1 MRIGICDDCKIFLE
15 QAKSAVLSRYGNLPD
30 FFAETFEDGAALI
43 KAHSSNPFDIIL
55 LDVVMPL
62 LNGIEAAN
70 EIRQNDKG
78 VKIVFLTSSAEFAV
92 DSYSVKASNYLMK
105 PIVPEKLFECLDE
118 IFEEIQKSS
127 RSITIKSKSNFFRIE
142 LEKIEY
148 IEAQNKH
155 VLFSLSDGSS
165 FLADEPFY
173 AFENKLL
180 LRDGF
185 FKCGRSYIVN
195 IHKCISFNQKEVTM
209 SSGYRIPIS
218 RGYNKDFE
226 EAYFSVFFEK
236 AGEN

>member
-1 MRIGICDDCKIFLE
+1 
-15 QAKSAVLSRYGNLPD
+15 
-30 FFAETFEDGAALI
+30 
-43 KAHSSNPFDIIL
+43 
-55 LDVVMPL
+55 MPL
-62 LNGIEAAN
+62 LNGIEAAK

-155 VLFSLSDGSS
+155 VLFSLSDGSA

-209 SSGYRIPIS
+209 SSGCRIPLS
-218 RGYNKDFE
+218 RGYYKDFE